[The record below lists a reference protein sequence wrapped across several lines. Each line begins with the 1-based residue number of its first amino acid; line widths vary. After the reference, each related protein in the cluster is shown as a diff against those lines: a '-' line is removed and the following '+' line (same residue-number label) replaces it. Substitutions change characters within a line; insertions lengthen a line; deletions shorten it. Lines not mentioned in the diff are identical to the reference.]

1 MIGGIAWTPRY
12 KALLRRYARTKALV
26 TPKGNR
32 LPLFLTE
39 FGYHKSGPFAV
50 PEAIRAKW
58 YPKAMEVARRS
69 GAAQMNIYQLYQSTG
84 GRWDTSLLNARAE
97 PLPSFLALQGW
108 AKKQLARP
116 KKSLKPK

>member
-1 MIGGIAWTPRY
+1 
-12 KALLRRYARTKALV
+12 V

-39 FGYHKSGPFAV
+39 FGYHKSGPYAI

-58 YPKAMEVARRS
+58 YPKALEVARRS
-69 GAAQMNIYQLYQSTG
+69 GAAQMNLYQIYQSAG

-97 PLPSFLALQGW
+97 PLPSYIAVQGW
-108 AKKQLARP
+108 VKKQAARP
-116 KKSLKPK
+116 KPKSIPRRP